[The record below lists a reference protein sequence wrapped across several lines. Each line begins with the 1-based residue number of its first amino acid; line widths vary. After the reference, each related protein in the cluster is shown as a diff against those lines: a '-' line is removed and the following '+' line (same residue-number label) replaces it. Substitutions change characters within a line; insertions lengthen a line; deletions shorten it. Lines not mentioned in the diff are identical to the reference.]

1 MESTIPPNCAGKS
14 ISGQGKMAD
23 RNNTIA
29 GWVLAAGIV
38 ALGSSILF
46 GKMFH
51 SKEPEKQGYVIQG
64 VESSDGGGGESAVP
78 LATLLASADVA
89 KGEQVFAK
97 CQTCHTINAGGA
109 DGVGPNLHGVLGKKH
124 GHIAGFA
131 YSDALLAVPG
141 NWDWEGLDKWLA
153 SPKKYAPGNK
163 MAFPGISNPEERASL
178 LLYLNA
184 QGSNLPL
191 PPPPAAGA
199 APAEG
204 EAKAGEAA
212 PADAKAA
219 EAAPAK

>member
-1 MESTIPPNCAGKS
+1 M
-14 ISGQGKMAD
+14 
-23 RNNTIA
+23 A

-64 VESSDGGGGESAVP
+64 VEDSSAGSAGPVVP

-97 CQTCHTINAGGA
+97 CQTCHSINAGGA
-109 DGVGPNLHGVLGKKH
+109 NGSGPNLHGVMGKKH
-124 GHIAGFA
+124 GHMAGFA
-131 YSDALLAVPG
+131 YSEALLAVPG
-141 NWDWEGLDKWLA
+141 NWNWDEMDKWLA
-153 SPKKYAPGNK
+153 SPKKYAPGTK

-178 LLYLNA
+178 LLYINA

-212 PADAKAA
+212 SADAKAA